1 MYRIKKS
8 AAFAILI
15 LTVAVFISL
24 DTSIYTLFTRRV
36 VDEMTVEER
45 KNAISL
51 EDYLPFADGT
61 RAVTVAS
68 GLKFTAGDR
77 LPVLDGAA
85 ALYPVYASVAASVY
99 PEGSVIFDDGAFA
112 DGSAVQFRNTL
123 RAYRAVADGD
133 VDIAFC
139 AAPSRDQLDYFES
152 VGAEIELIPIGREGF
167 VFIVN
172 EDNPVNGLTTEQL
185 RGIYTGKYTNW
196 RELGGPDRMIDPKT
210 RLSGSGS
217 QTVMEHFMNG
227 EPMLT
232 GRMFGFMGASIGY
245 SFRFYVEAVPR
256 KMSVKMLAVDGVSP
270 TAENIK
276 SGEYPLVT
284 EFYAVCRADNYDENV
299 RRLLDWLLS
308 DEGQELI
315 EAVGYAR
322 IK

>member
-1 MYRIKKS
+1 MKKS
-8 AAFAILI
+8 AAIAVLFLVAAIFL
-15 LTVAVFISL
+15 SL
-24 DTSIYTLFTRRV
+24 NVSIYALFTRRA

-61 RAVTVAS
+61 RAVTVKS
-68 GLKFTAGDR
+68 SLRFSDGDR
-77 LPVLDGAA
+77 LPVLDGAS
-85 ALYPVYASVAASVY
+85 ALYPIYASVAASVY
-99 PEGSVIFDDGAFA
+99 PEGSVTFENGAFA

-133 VDIAFC
+133 ADIVFC
-139 AAPSRDQLDYFES
+139 AAPSKEQREYAAS
-152 VGAEIELIPIGREGF
+152 VGAELELIPIGREGF

-172 EDNPVNGLTTEQL
+172 ENNPVNGLTAEQL
-185 RGIYTGKYTNW
+185 RGIYTGKYKNW
-196 RELGGPDRMIDPKT
+196 SELGGPDRMIDPKT
-210 RLSGSGS
+210 RLAGSGS

-227 EPMLT
+227 EPMIT
-232 GRMFGFMGASIGY
+232 GRAFGFLGVSIGY

-256 KMSVKMLAVDGVSP
+256 EHTVKMLAVDGVSP

-276 SGEYPLVT
+276 NGKYPLVT
-284 EFYAVCRADNYDENV
+284 EFYAVCRKDNEDENV

>member
-1 MYRIKKS
+1 MKKS
-8 AAFAILI
+8 AAIAIMI
-15 LTVAVFISL
+15 LTAFIFLSL
-24 DTSIYTLFTRRV
+24 NFSIYMLFTRRV

-61 RAVTVAS
+61 RAVTVKS
-68 GLKFTAGDR
+68 SLRFSESDR
-77 LPVLDGAA
+77 LPVLDGAS

-99 PEGSVIFDDGAFA
+99 PEGSVIFEDGAFS

-133 VDIAFC
+133 ADIIFC
-139 AAPSRDQLDYFES
+139 AAPSAEQLGYAAS
-152 VGAEIELIPIGREGF
+152 VGAELELVPIGREGF

-185 RGIYTGKYTNW
+185 RGIYTGKYKNW
-196 RELGGPDRMIDPKT
+196 RELGGADRMIDPKT
-210 RLSGSGS
+210 RLAGSGS

-227 EPMLT
+227 EQMMT
-232 GRMFGFMGASIGY
+232 GRMFGFLGASVGY

-256 KMSVKMLAVDGVSP
+256 EHSVKMLAVDGVYPS
-270 TAENIK
+270 AENIK
-276 SGEYPLVT
+276 NGTYPLVT
-284 EFYAVCRADNYDENV
+284 EFYAVCRDDNDDENV